1 MSYKKPYDL
10 VITGA
15 RVLDPESGLD
25 TVQNIGI
32 VDGQIEDLSLSPMQG
47 NDVIQAVGLAVSPG
61 FIDMHSHGQDD
72 ENYRAQAQDGVTT
85 ALELEVG
92 TANINNWYSNRA
104 DSSLINYG
112 ASIGHIPIPRADA
125 RSVRRTPA

>member
-32 VDGQIEDLSLSPMQG
+32 VDGQIEDLSLSPMHK
-47 NDVIQAVGLAVSPG
+47 
-61 FIDMHSHGQDD
+61 M
-72 ENYRAQAQDGVTT
+72 E
-85 ALELEVG
+85 
-92 TANINNWYSNRA
+92 
-104 DSSLINYG
+104 
-112 ASIGHIPIPRADA
+112 
-125 RSVRRTPA
+125 